1 MDVRTKD
8 IAALGRRVAA
18 HQDAALER
26 LARPSAADRLQAIY
40 RKEAALSLRAR
51 AAPSPRRLGFA
62 LAAASVAA
70 SALLALF
77 ALLRPGDPLT
87 YRVDGS
93 PGAVGRWVAADT
105 SQVGLDFSDGSRVD
119 LAPGTRARVT
129 EVGPLG
135 AGVLLERGS
144 LHVRVVH
151 RDDARW
157 VVAGGPFEVH
167 VIGTEFDVTWDTE
180 AEELAVSM
188 SAGRVRVL
196 GPCVEPPGRAV
207 AAPESIRL
215 TCVAPRPAAPQAP
228 PPAVAPTAS
237 SRAQPPPLV
246 PSASAGALAPAA
258 PPSPPVRAEAP
269 PAAAAP
275 SESWR
280 SLLAAGK
287 LGEALADVEL
297 LGVDTVLE
305 RAGGAEL
312 VELGSA
318 ARLSRKPSVAARFY
332 ETARHRF
339 AGSDAAAVAA
349 YHLGRMAFDG
359 RGAWAEA
366 ERWFAVYL
374 AERPRGALA
383 PEALGR
389 SIECARN
396 LKLHARARELA
407 ARYLAAYPNG
417 AHAGLATALAG
428 GAD

>member
-1 MDVRTKD
+1 M
-8 IAALGRRVAA
+8 
-18 HQDAALER
+18 
-26 LARPSAADRLQAIY
+26 
-40 RKEAALSLRAR
+40 
-51 AAPSPRRLGFA
+51 
-62 LAAASVAA
+62 
-70 SALLALF
+70 
-77 ALLRPGDPLT
+77 
-87 YRVDGS
+87 
-93 PGAVGRWVAADT
+93 
-105 SQVGLDFSDGSRVD
+105 
-119 LAPGTRARVT
+119 
-129 EVGPLG
+129 
-135 AGVLLERGS
+135 
-144 LHVRVVH
+144 
-151 RDDARW
+151 
-157 VVAGGPFEVH
+157 
-167 VIGTEFDVTWDTE
+167 
-180 AEELAVSM
+180 
-188 SAGRVRVL
+188 
-196 GPCVEPPGRAV
+196 
-207 AAPESIRL
+207 
-215 TCVAPRPAAPQAP
+215 
-228 PPAVAPTAS
+228 
-237 SRAQPPPLV
+237 
-246 PSASAGALAPAA
+246 
-258 PPSPPVRAEAP
+258 
-269 PAAAAP
+269 AAP

-280 SLLAAGK
+280 AHLAAGE

-297 LGVDTVLE
+297 LGVDAVLE

-312 VELGSA
+312 VDLGSA

-417 AHAGLATALAG
+417 AHAGLATTLAG